1 MDLSHRIEN
10 DIVIVSVTGKL
21 DTTTSASFDTYL
33 RDAASA
39 EVKHCIL
46 AFDKLDYISSAGL
59 RSVLMAAKLFGAKKG
74 KVVLSGLSG
83 AVKDVFSLSGFD
95 RVVPLCENESAA
107 LALIQPGA

>member
-1 MDLSHRIEN
+1 MDLTHRIE
-10 DIVIVSVTGKL
+10 DEIIIVSVTGKL

-33 RDAASA
+33 RQTST

-74 KVVLSGLSG
+74 KLVLSGLSG

-95 RVVPLCENESAA
+95 RVVPLCESQSDA
-107 LALIQPGA
+107 LALIQKSA